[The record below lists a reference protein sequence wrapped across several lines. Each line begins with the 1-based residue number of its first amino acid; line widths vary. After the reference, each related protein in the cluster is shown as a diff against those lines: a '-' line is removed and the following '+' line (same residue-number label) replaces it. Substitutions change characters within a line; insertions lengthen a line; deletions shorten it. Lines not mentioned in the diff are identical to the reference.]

1 MYEDV
6 ILEDFSEEL
15 VGFVDFI
22 GIDKFI
28 DICDKFGGDSIYFP
42 KKSSVLRCSRNR
54 KIRAMYDGYNIK
66 NIAKEFGITRE
77 QVKNIIKE

>member
-42 KKSSVLRCSRNR
+42 KEKQR
-54 KIRAMYDGYNIK
+54 
-66 NIAKEFGITRE
+66 T
-77 QVKNIIKE
+77 